1 MPILDG
7 HALRQVA
14 KFFQAYLA
22 DGRDLNLVPPDGPV
36 ALVVLREV
44 ELHVLLVLPLEARE
58 MRLPFEETP
67 ERLLRIDKDLLARLG
82 TALVNP
88 REFLLQCMVDILV
101 EVIGGDKTA
110 LLLIENA
117 APIQAVQP
125 DIAGD
130 VLVCEEAADSK
141 RTANLILL
149 TFVETEFGLEG
160 FEQPFHLLSASLRI
174 SATHGCGWKTYG

>member
-1 MPILDG
+1 MVRPRKLW
-7 HALRQVA
+7 
-14 KFFQAYLA
+14 
-22 DGRDLNLVPPDGPV
+22 DGPV

-67 ERLLRIDKDLLARLG
+67 ERLLRIDKDLLARFG

-88 REFLLQCMVDILV
+88 REFLLQRMVDVLV
-101 EVIGGDKTA
+101 EIIGSDEMG
-110 LLLIENA
+110 LLFIEDA
-117 APIQAVQP
+117 TLIQAVQP

-130 VLVCEEAADSK
+130 VLVLEEAADSK

-149 TFVETEFGLEG
+149 AFVETEFGLEG

>member
-1 MPILDG
+1 
-7 HALRQVA
+7 
-14 KFFQAYLA
+14 
-22 DGRDLNLVPPDGPV
+22 
-36 ALVVLREV
+36 
-44 ELHVLLVLPLEARE
+44 

-130 VLVCEEAADSK
+130 VLICEEAADTE
-141 RTANLILL
+141 RPTYLILL
-149 TFVETEFGLEG
+149 AFGETEFGLEG
-160 FEQPFHLLSASLRI
+160 SEQPFHLLSASLRI